1 MAKTDNISTLRF
13 SIHRAVDNIDICRKY
28 IDGHVRVLKV
38 YGISQIT
45 SAKIDWIVNPN
56 VYVLVVE
63 RVDTGELMAG
73 SRLQISDDKFH
84 LPIEDAVGHKDSSV
98 YNYVKNLREGGVA
111 ELCGLWN
118 SRHIA
123 GFGIGSI
130 FLGRTSIA
138 AASQLKIKSLVALC
152 APSTREN
159 CFRTGFLVEKS
170 LGNKGEFIYPK
181 EDLVA
186 TSLIIPD
193 VHSLNHATNEER
205 DRIFLMR
212 DKWHQKVV
220 EKTNRGNIRIEYNL
234 EIQNIN
240 SPEAL
245 KTV

>member
-1 MAKTDNISTLRF
+1 MSKQGNISTFRF
-13 SIHRAVDNIDICRKY
+13 SIHRAIDNIDICRKY

-38 YGISQIT
+38 YGITQIT
-45 SAKIDWIVNPN
+45 SAKIDWILNPN

-63 RVDTGELMAG
+63 RIDTGELMAG
-73 SRLQISDDKFH
+73 ARLQISDENFQ

-98 YNYVKNLREGGVA
+98 YNYIRNLRTEGVA

-138 AASQLKIKSLVALC
+138 AASQLNIKTLVALC

-159 CFRTGFLVEKS
+159 CFKTGFLVEKS

-186 TSLIIPD
+186 TALIIPD
-193 VHSLNHATNEER
+193 VHLLNHASKEER
-205 DRIFLMR
+205 DKMIQLR
-212 DKWHQKVV
+212 DKWHQKVL
-220 EKTNRGNIRIEYNL
+220 EKTNRGNIKIEYNL
-234 EIQNIN
+234 EIHNIS

-245 KTV
+245 KIV